1 MVKIIDGKA
10 MAMGIRKEVADKV
23 AELKNKTGIEPKLT
37 VVLIGEDPASTIYVK
52 NKEKACIETGIKAET
67 LRFPAEIKEEEVVEA
82 VKGINQQKN
91 THGIL
96 VQLPVPKHIS
106 EEKIIEAISPEK
118 DVDGLH
124 PINLGMLLKG
134 GQPWFVSCTPLGI
147 MEMVLSTGIEIRGK
161 EAVVVGRSNMVGKP
175 TALLLLARHATVTIC
190 HSRTADLKGACKRA
204 DILVGAVGRPELIK
218 GDWIKKGA
226 VVIDV
231 GINRGEKGMVGD
243 VDFKKAKE
251 VAGYISPVP
260 GGVGPMTI
268 AMLLKNTFTS
278 AARFAGYHLG

>member
-1 MVKIIDGKA
+1 MAMIIDGKA
-10 MAMGIRKEVADKV
+10 MAMGIRKEVAEKV
-23 AELKNKTGIEPKLT
+23 ADLKKTTGVEPKLT

-52 NKEKACIETGIKAET
+52 NKEKACKETGINAET
-67 LRFPAEIKEEEVVEA
+67 IRFPAEIKEEEVVAA
-82 VKGINQQKN
+82 VKEINRQKE

-96 VQLPVPKHIS
+96 VQLPIPKHIS

-124 PINLGMLLKG
+124 PNNLGRLLKG
-134 GQPWFVSCTPLGI
+134 GLPWFVSCTPMGI
-147 MEMVLSTGIEIRGK
+147 MEMVLSTGVEIKGK

-190 HSRTADLKGACKRA
+190 HSRTTDLKEVCKRA
-204 DILVGAVGRPELIK
+204 DILVGAVGKPELIK

-231 GINRGEKGMVGD
+231 GINRSEKGLVGD
-243 VDFKKAKE
+243 VDFKQAKE

-268 AMLLKNTFTS
+268 AMLLKNTLTS
-278 AARFAGYHLG
+278 AARSAGYHLE